1 MAKSL
6 VRNRH
11 AVTKMYALKS
21 QLQAV
26 SLRIQVSMQGSARAV
41 LLPDFHSRPA
51 QVNFVHIVDIEVYSS
66 NGRCHARSHKG
77 MS

>member
-1 MAKSL
+1 MQDAVKVMAKSL

-26 SLRIQVSMQGSARAV
+26 SLRIQVSMQSHTSSLLLLIPPSIGST
-41 LLPDFHSRPA
+41 
-51 QVNFVHIVDIEVYSS
+51 
-66 NGRCHARSHKG
+66 G
-77 MS
+77 M